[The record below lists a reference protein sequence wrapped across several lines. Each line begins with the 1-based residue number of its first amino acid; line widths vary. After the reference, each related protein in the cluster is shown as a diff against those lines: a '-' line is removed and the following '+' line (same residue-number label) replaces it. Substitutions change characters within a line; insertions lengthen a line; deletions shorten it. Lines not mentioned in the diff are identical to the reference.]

1 MNEQHDLSRYVQ
13 VDISTPRVT
22 RVWQAIVPRIERGR
36 SQSRRWLAPALLA
49 GALAAAGVERLHR
62 APYFNEF
69 TVRVPEARAV
79 HRRLLDRGFLAGL
92 VLADAEP
99 DDPAVADALLVCATE
114 VTTSDDI
121 ARFAAAL
128 QEELAGGSGMR
139 SELAG
144 AAR

>member
-1 MNEQHDLSRYVQ
+1 MGSEMCIRDS
-13 VDISTPRVT
+13 
-22 RVWQAIVPRIERGR
+22 
-36 SQSRRWLAPALLA
+36 
-49 GALAAAGVERLHR
+49 
-62 APYFNEF
+62 
-69 TVRVPEARAV
+69 ARAV
-79 HRRLLDRGFLAGL
+79 HRRLLDRGILAGL
-92 VLADAEP
+92 ALADAEP

-128 QEELAGGSGMR
+128 GEELAGGSGMR